1 MAKNP
6 YQGDDVD
13 YFEAARDKEGGVK
26 QTGLAPSAKLSNFGA
41 AFNAARKA
49 GDKTFTFKGKQYT
62 TEMAKPKAKPAEKGP
77 DKATLDRIPRN
88 LKDADKGPDKDALDR
103 GAAAVKKI
111 EADEAAAKNKP
122 ADKKPSD
129 RPGSKV
135 LAEKMEKG
143 QPKMRAA
150 YEDAFG
156 NIKKALGFKSGG
168 KVESK
173 LMGKEG
179 RGMAKA
185 TMQKVA
191 SKAVKGHESRMHK
204 MKSGGSVSARADG
217 IALRGKTRGK
227 MV

>member
-62 TEMAKPKAKPAEKGP
+62 TEVAKPKAKPAEKGP
-77 DKATLDRIPRN
+77 DKATLDRIAAKQR
-88 LKDADKGPDKDALDR
+88 DEDKGPDKATLDR
-103 GAAAVKKI
+103 IDRKAKEEAKGPS
-111 EADEAAAKNKP
+111 EADIKRME
-122 ADKKPSD
+122 KKFDTKKD
-129 RPGSKV
+129 RPGSEV
-135 LAEKMEKG
+135 IAEKQEKA
-143 QPKMRAA
+143 QPKMQGA
-150 YEDAFG
+150 YREAFG

-168 KVESK
+168 SVSS
-173 LMGKEG
+173 
-179 RGMAKA
+179 
-185 TMQKVA
+185 A
-191 SKAVKGHESRMHK
+191 SK
-204 MKSGGSVSARADG
+204 RADG
-217 IALRGKTRGK
+217 CAKRGRTKCK